1 MGFRDVWQ
9 EGDGIS
15 LPTLKFEQM
24 VSSRQLVRRSDG
36 MYEANLDRKVAA
48 FDGFETFFDER
59 GPYSARPNDE
69 RVIVTRCETPI
80 QSVKAVATAA
90 LSIPEHPRARWRE
103 RVVALGLAQDD
114 SDAEMLAWLRR
125 ASPRLEVAEQRAD
138 IAYFRAAAP
147 APAEWIEFVVALDGT
162 GKPTRIVTIATAQSQ
177 AERLPPAELEQMSR
191 DRRARAQAVTIEALA
206 EGRWRAHDPDGAHWE
221 VTARPG
227 DSYACSCPDFR
238 YKSGRAGIAC
248 KHIEAVRA
256 ATTR

>member
-36 MYEANLDRKVAA
+36 MYERNLDRKVAA

-103 RVVALGLAQDD
+103 RVVALGLARDD
-114 SDAEMLAWLRR
+114 SDAEVLAWFRR
-125 ASPRLEVAEQRAD
+125 ASPRREH
-138 IAYFRAAAP
+138 P
-147 APAEWIEFVVALDGT
+147 
-162 GKPTRIVTIATAQSQ
+162 
-177 AERLPPAELEQMSR
+177 
-191 DRRARAQAVTIEALA
+191 DRRGNAPEAVATLLPRGAGFQGSQRPVVSWCARFV
-206 EGRWRAHDPDGAHWE
+206 RAFSPENLSQPWDLN
-221 VTARPG
+221 AR
-227 DSYACSCPDFR
+227 
-238 YKSGRAGIAC
+238 SGRAFEPVFSVDREMSLARSG
-248 KHIEAVRA
+248 A
-256 ATTR
+256 AFGG